1 MYETHFGLGER
12 PFQLTPDPR
21 FWFETATHGKAM
33 AYLGYGLAQGE
44 GFIVITGDVGAGKT
58 TLVGHLVETLD
69 TRRLRVLHIVS
80 TAVEPHDLLRVVAGQ
95 LGVDAQGL
103 TKAALLGA
111 IERALNG
118 VARDGRRILLIV
130 DEAQALPLASL
141 EELRMLSNFQAG
153 GHALLQILLVGQ
165 PEFRE
170 RLLGSAAVEQLRQRI
185 IAIHHLDPMEPEEVP
200 DYIAHRLAVAG
211 WTGRPD
217 FAADAFDAL
226 YAASGGVP
234 RRLNVLAGRVLLQA
248 AIEGVELI
256 GQATVESVAADMA
269 ADMGGLVDRDPAEMF
284 SASAMNA
291 PQPIAAP
298 SAPQQPAAPFL
309 NPSPVSATP
318 RPGAMFG
325 AGTLGSAAPNG
336 GGAPMGGSLRSG
348 LNGAGAPMPTPA
360 PSDPITRT
368 PVMPE
373 AETAQ
378 RGTHRV
384 VAPPPAPEP
393 VSLRPIPEPQAAAPV
408 AAEAPQAPPAPA
420 PSDNALQERVAQL
433 EARLE
438 QQEAA
443 LRRVLTLLV
452 DWTEIDNRG
461 EARREAAT
469 TIRTGAWG
477 HAA

>member
-21 FWFETATHGKAM
+21 FWFQTATHGKAM

-69 TRRLRVLHIVS
+69 TKRLRVLHIVS
-80 TAVEPHDLLRVVAGQ
+80 TAVEPQDLLRVLAGQ

-103 TKAALLGA
+103 TKAALLTA

-118 VARDGRRILLIV
+118 VAREGRRILLIV

-170 RLLGSAAVEQLRQRI
+170 RLLGSAAVEQLRQRV

-226 YAASGGVP
+226 YDASGGVP

-256 GQATVESVAADMA
+256 GRQTVESVAANMA
-269 ADMGGLVDRDPAEMF
+269 ADMGAGRE
-284 SASAMNA
+284 A
-291 PQPIAAP
+291 PMPIAAEP
-298 SAPQQPAAPFL
+298 EPVAPIFNTSARLSDPLF
-309 NPSPVSATP
+309 S
-318 RPGAMFG
+318 
-325 AGTLGSAAPNG
+325 AGT
-336 GGAPMGGSLRSG
+336 LRSG
-348 LNGAGAPMPTPA
+348 LNLNGHAA
-360 PSDPITRT
+360 DPITS
-368 PVMPE
+368 VMAESPE
-373 AETAQ
+373 AP

-393 VSLRPIPEPQAAAPV
+393 VSLRPIPEPAAPPPPVVEEKPAPAAEPSPV
-408 AAEAPQAPPAPA
+408 AALET
-420 PSDNALQERVAQL
+420 RVAQL

-452 DWTEIDNRG
+452 DWSEIDNRG
-461 EARREAAT
+461 EVRREAGA
-469 TIRTGAWG
+469 TIRPGAWG

>member
-44 GFIVITGDVGAGKT
+44 GFIVITGEVGAGKT
-58 TLVGHLVETLD
+58 TLVGHLVETVD
-69 TRRLRVLHIVS
+69 TRRLRILHIVS

-103 TKAALLGA
+103 TKAALLSA
-111 IERALNG
+111 IERALSG

-141 EELRMLSNFQAG
+141 EELRMLSNFQSG

-170 RLLGSAAVEQLRQRI
+170 RLLGSAAVEQLRQRV
-185 IAIHHLDPMEPEEVP
+185 IAIHHLDPMEPDEVP

-248 AIEGVELI
+248 AIEGIEMI
-256 GQATVESVAADMA
+256 GHATVESVAADMA
-269 ADMGGLVDRDPAEMF
+269 ADMGGAHGQAAF
-284 SASAMNA
+284 AAS
-291 PQPIAAP
+291 QPVEQIVT
-298 SAPQQPAAPFL
+298 QPA
-309 NPSPVSATP
+309 P
-318 RPGAMFG
+318 RNGALFG
-325 AGTLGSAAPNG
+325 AGTLGAAT
-336 GGAPMGGSLRSG
+336 
-348 LNGAGAPMPTPA
+348 LNGAAPIGGTLSPGAPVPG
-360 PSDPITRT
+360 PSTDPITHTRM
-368 PVMPE
+368 MPD
-373 AETAQ
+373 AETIR

-393 VSLRPIPEPQAAAPV
+393 VSLRSMPERKPV
-408 AAEAPQAPPAPA
+408 IGPEPA
-420 PSDNALQERVAQL
+420 PSAMAEQIAPTASTSALEDRVAQL

-452 DWTEIDNRG
+452 DWTEIDHRG
-461 EARREAAT
+461 EGRSDARREAAT
-469 TIRTGAWG
+469 IRPGAWG

>member
-21 FWFETATHGKAM
+21 FWYETATHGKAM

-58 TLVGHLVETLD
+58 TLVGHLVETID
-69 TRRLRVLHIVS
+69 SRRLKILHIVS
-80 TAVEPHDLLRVVAGQ
+80 TAVEPHDLLRVLAEQ
-95 LGVDAQGL
+95 LGVDGHGL
-103 TKAALLGA
+103 SKASLLSG

-118 VARDGRRILLIV
+118 IARDGRRILMIV

-165 PEFRE
+165 PEFRD
-170 RLLGSAAVEQLRQRI
+170 RLLGSAAVEQLRQRV
-185 IAIHHLDPMEPEEVP
+185 IAIHHLDPMEADEVP

-226 YAASGGVP
+226 YEVSGGVP

-248 AIEGVELI
+248 AVEGIEMI
-256 GQATVESVAADMA
+256 GADTVRSVAADMA
-269 ADMGGLVDRDPAEMF
+269 ADLGGDRSPAVAEASPVEERPVF
-284 SASAMNA
+284 SASAMRSFKLSGATINVAVAGSPA
-291 PQPIAAP
+291 PQAP
-298 SAPQQPAAPFL
+298 A
-309 NPSPVSATP
+309 
-318 RPGAMFG
+318 
-325 AGTLGSAAPNG
+325 
-336 GGAPMGGSLRSG
+336 
-348 LNGAGAPMPTPA
+348 
-360 PSDPITRT
+360 DPIVRT
-368 PVMPE
+368 PVTPQ
-373 AETAQ
+373 AETP
-378 RGTHRV
+378 RYRV

-393 VSLRPIPEPQAAAPV
+393 VSLRPKPQPVPQAVAEPAPEPVPEPLIEAPAAAAPSV
-408 AAEAPQAPPAPA
+408 
-420 PSDNALQERVAQL
+420 DALEDRVAQL

-452 DWTEIDNRG
+452 DWSEIDNRG
-461 EARREAAT
+461 GDARRDEVS
-469 TIRTGAWG
+469 TIRPGKWG

>member
-69 TRRLRVLHIVS
+69 TRRVRVLHIVS
-80 TAVEPHDLLRVVAGQ
+80 TAIDPDDLLRVVAGQ

-103 TKAALLGA
+103 SKAALLA
-111 IERALNG
+111 ATERALNG
-118 VARDGRRILLIV
+118 VAREGRRVLLIV

-165 PEFRE
+165 PEFRD
-170 RLLGSAAVEQLRQRI
+170 RLLGSGAVEQLRQRV
-185 IAIHHLDPMEPEEVP
+185 IAIHHLDPMDPEEVP

-226 YAASGGVP
+226 YDASGGVP

-256 GQATVESVAADMA
+256 GQDTVRSVAADMA
-269 ADMGGLVDRDPAEMF
+269 ADMGADRITSSQPEPQADPIITRVA
-284 SASAMNA
+284 
-291 PQPIAAP
+291 PIAAP
-298 SAPQQPAAPFL
+298 ASYDP
-309 NPSPVSATP
+309 PV
-318 RPGAMFG
+318 FG
-325 AGTLGSAAPNG
+325 AGTLGALNGTAAG
-336 GGAPMGGSLRSG
+336 IAATAGTLRSG
-348 LNGAGAPMPTPA
+348 LYANGHAAPEPIVRAPA
-360 PSDPITRT
+360 MDP
-368 PVMPE
+368 E
-373 AETAQ
+373 
-378 RGTHRV
+378 RGVHRV

-393 VSLRPIPEPQAAAPV
+393 VSLRPMAPPEPEQVEPAKPSETTEQSATAAL
-408 AAEAPQAPPAPA
+408 E
-420 PSDNALQERVAQL
+420 ERVARL

-452 DWTEIDNRG
+452 DWTDQDDRG
-461 EARREAAT
+461 EAKQEGA
-469 TIRTGAWG
+469 TIRPAGAWG

>member
-69 TRRLRVLHIVS
+69 TRRLRVLHVVS
-80 TAVEPHDLLRVVAGQ
+80 TAVDPDDLLRVVAGQ
-95 LGVDAQGL
+95 LGVEAQGL
-103 TKAALLGA
+103 TKAALLSA

-170 RLLGSAAVEQLRQRI
+170 RLLGSAAVEQLRQRV
-185 IAIHHLDPMEPEEVP
+185 IAIHHLDPMEPDEVP
-200 DYIAHRLAVAG
+200 EYIAHRLAVAG

-256 GQATVESVAADMA
+256 GHETVESVAADMA
-269 ADMGGLVDRDPAEMF
+269 ADMGGERVEPA
-284 SASAMNA
+284 
-291 PQPIAAP
+291 PVPDAP
-298 SAPQQPAAPFL
+298 SLAP
-309 NPSPVSATP
+309 ATP
-318 RPGAMFG
+318 RSGALFG
-325 AGTLGSAAPNG
+325 AGTLGAATLTGTPSTSG
-336 GGAPMGGSLRSG
+336 TLRSG
-348 LNGAGAPMPTPA
+348 LNGHAASVPSRPA
-360 PSDPITRT
+360 DPITHTR
-368 PVMPE
+368 VMPE
-373 AETAQ
+373 DEATP

-393 VSLRPIPEPQAAAPV
+393 VSLRPISEPQAAPV
-408 AAEAPQAPPAPA
+408 PESPRPAAQDKPASLGTTA
-420 PSDNALQERVAQL
+420 ALEDRVAQL

-452 DWTEIDNRG
+452 DWTEIDNRSDG
-461 EARREAAT
+461 RNDGRADGRHEAAA
-469 TIRTGAWG
+469 TIRPGAWG

>member
-21 FWFETATHGKAM
+21 FWFQTATHGKAM

-69 TRRLRVLHIVS
+69 TKRLRVLHIVS
-80 TAVEPHDLLRVVAGQ
+80 TAVEPQDLLRVLAGQ

-103 TKAALLGA
+103 TKAALLAA

-118 VARDGRRILLIV
+118 VAREGRRILLIV

-170 RLLGSAAVEQLRQRI
+170 RLLGSAAVEQLRQRV

-226 YAASGGVP
+226 YDASGGVP

-256 GQATVESVAADMA
+256 GRQTVESVAADMA
-269 ADMGGLVDRDPAEMF
+269 ADMGAGRE
-284 SASAMNA
+284 A
-291 PQPIAAP
+291 PMPIAVEPEPVAP
-298 SAPQQPAAPFL
+298 IFNSAGRLGDPLF
-309 NPSPVSATP
+309 S
-318 RPGAMFG
+318 
-325 AGTLGSAAPNG
+325 AGTLRNG
-336 GGAPMGGSLRSG
+336 LG
-348 LNGAGAPMPTPA
+348 LNGQATVAPTQP
-360 PSDPITRT
+360 DPITRVT
-368 PVMPE
+368 PESQP
-373 AETAQ
+373 AP
-378 RGTHRV
+378 RSTHRV

-393 VSLRPIPEPQAAAPV
+393 VSLRPMPTPAAPPSV
-408 AAEAPQAPPAPA
+408 AAEEPVPVTK
-420 PSDNALQERVAQL
+420 PSTDAALESRIAQL

-452 DWTEIDNRG
+452 DWSEIDNRG
-461 EARREAAT
+461 EDRREAGA
-469 TIRTGAWG
+469 TIRPGAWG

>member
-269 ADMGGLVDRDPAEMF
+269 ADMGGLTGREPAEV
-284 SASAMNA
+284 APAPVMNA

-298 SAPQQPAAPFL
+298 SAP
-309 NPSPVSATP
+309 P
-318 RPGAMFG
+318 RPGAMLG
-325 AGTLGSAAPNG
+325 AGTLGSAMPNG
-336 GGAPMGGSLRSG
+336 GGAPMGGTLRPG
-348 LNGAGAPMPTPA
+348 LNGAAAPMPTPA

-373 AETAQ
+373 GKTAP

-393 VSLRPIPEPQAAAPV
+393 VSLRPIPEPQTAAP
-408 AAEAPQAPPAPA
+408 ETPQAPPAPA
-420 PSDNALQERVAQL
+420 PSNSALEDRVAQL

-461 EARREAAT
+461 DARREAAA

>member
-69 TRRLRVLHIVS
+69 TRRVRVLNIVS
-80 TAVEPHDLLRVVAGQ
+80 TAIDPDDLLRTVAGQ

-103 TKAALLGA
+103 SKAALLSA
-111 IERALNG
+111 TERALNG
-118 VARDGRRILLIV
+118 VARDGRRVLLIV

-165 PEFRE
+165 PEFRD
-170 RLLGSAAVEQLRQRI
+170 RLLGSGAVEQLRQRV
-185 IAIHHLDPMEPEEVP
+185 IAIHHLDPMDPEEVP

-217 FAADAFDAL
+217 FAGDAFDAL
-226 YAASGGVP
+226 YEASGGVP

-256 GQATVESVAADMA
+256 GQDTVRSVAADMA
-269 ADMGGLVDRDPAEMF
+269 ADMGGEPIGQ
-284 SASAMNA
+284 
-291 PQPIAAP
+291 PQPE
-298 SAPQQPAAPFL
+298 PAAPQ
-309 NPSPVSATP
+309 ATP
-318 RPGAMFG
+318 IVAPASFDRSTFG
-325 AGTLGSAAPNG
+325 AGTLGAATLDGAAAGIAATAGTLRAGLYANG
-336 GGAPMGGSLRSG
+336 HA
-348 LNGAGAPMPTPA
+348 A
-360 PSDPITRT
+360 DPIIRTR
-368 PVMPE
+368 PMDQGE
-373 AETAQ
+373 ATERSA
-378 RGTHRV
+378 HRV

-393 VSLRPIPEPQAAAPV
+393 VSLRPMAPPEPEPAPV
-408 AAEAPQAPPAPA
+408 EDAKPDATAALE
-420 PSDNALQERVAQL
+420 DRVAQL

-452 DWTEIDNRG
+452 DWTEMDNRG
-461 EARREAAT
+461 ETKREGA
-469 TIRTGAWG
+469 TIRSAGTWG

>member
-21 FWFETATHGKAM
+21 FWFQTATHGKAM

-69 TRRLRVLHIVS
+69 TKRLRVLHIVS
-80 TAVEPHDLLRVVAGQ
+80 TAVEPQDLLRVLAGQ

-103 TKAALLGA
+103 TKAALLTA

-118 VARDGRRILLIV
+118 VAREGRRILLIV

-170 RLLGSAAVEQLRQRI
+170 RLLGSAAVEQLRQRV

-200 DYIAHRLAVAG
+200 DYIAHRLAIAG

-226 YAASGGVP
+226 YDASGGVP

-256 GQATVESVAADMA
+256 GRQTVESVAADMA
-269 ADMGGLVDRDPAEMF
+269 ADMGAGRE
-284 SASAMNA
+284 A
-291 PQPIAAP
+291 PMPIAAEP
-298 SAPQQPAAPFL
+298 EPVAPIFNTSARLGDPLF
-309 NPSPVSATP
+309 S
-318 RPGAMFG
+318 
-325 AGTLGSAAPNG
+325 AGT
-336 GGAPMGGSLRSG
+336 LRSG
-348 LNGAGAPMPTPA
+348 LNLNGHAA
-360 PSDPITRT
+360 DPITR
-368 PVMPE
+368 VMAESPE
-373 AETAQ
+373 AP

-393 VSLRPIPEPQAAAPV
+393 VSLRPIPEPAAPPPPVVEEKPAPAAEPSPV
-408 AAEAPQAPPAPA
+408 AALET
-420 PSDNALQERVAQL
+420 RVAQL

-452 DWTEIDNRG
+452 DWSEIDNRG
-461 EARREAAT
+461 EVRREAGA
-469 TIRTGAWG
+469 TIRPGAWG

>member
-21 FWFETATHGKAM
+21 FWFQTATHGKAM

-69 TRRLRVLHIVS
+69 TKRLRVLHIVS
-80 TAVEPHDLLRVVAGQ
+80 TAVEPQDLLRVLAGQ

-103 TKAALLGA
+103 TKAALLAA

-118 VARDGRRILLIV
+118 VAREGRRILLIV

-170 RLLGSAAVEQLRQRI
+170 RLLGSAAVEQLRQRV

-226 YAASGGVP
+226 YDASGGVP

-256 GQATVESVAADMA
+256 GRQTVESVAADMA
-269 ADMGGLVDRDPAEMF
+269 ADMGAGREPPM
-284 SASAMNA
+284 
-291 PQPIAAP
+291 PIAAEP
-298 SAPQQPAAPFL
+298 EPVAPIFNTSARMGDPLF
-309 NPSPVSATP
+309 S
-318 RPGAMFG
+318 
-325 AGTLGSAAPNG
+325 AGT
-336 GGAPMGGSLRSG
+336 LRSG
-348 LNGAGAPMPTPA
+348 LGLNGHAA
-360 PSDPITRT
+360 DPITR
-368 PVMPE
+368 VMPE
-373 AETAQ
+373 RQEAP
-378 RGTHRV
+378 RSTHRV

-393 VSLRPIPEPQAAAPV
+393 VSLRPMPEPAAPPSPVAEEKPAPAAEASPV
-408 AAEAPQAPPAPA
+408 AALET
-420 PSDNALQERVAQL
+420 RVAQL

-452 DWTEIDNRG
+452 DWSEIDNRG
-461 EARREAAT
+461 GEARRDAGA
-469 TIRTGAWG
+469 TIRPGAWG

>member
-21 FWFETATHGKAM
+21 FWFQTATHGKAM

-58 TLVGHLVETLD
+58 TLVGHLVETLE

-80 TAVEPHDLLRVVAGQ
+80 TAIEPHDLLRVVAGQ

-111 IERALNG
+111 IERALHG

-185 IAIHHLDPMEPEEVP
+185 IAIHHLDPMDPEEVP

-269 ADMGGLVDRDPAEMF
+269 ADMGGDRTADHA
-284 SASAMNA
+284 
-291 PQPIAAP
+291 
-298 SAPQQPAAPFL
+298 QPAPAAVPTQPAP
-309 NPSPVSATP
+309 PETPVALGNGSF
-318 RPGAMFG
+318 FG
-325 AGTLGSAAPNG
+325 AGTLGAATFPIG
-336 GGAPMGGSLRSG
+336 GTLRSG
-348 LNGAGAPMPTPA
+348 VNGHAAPA
-360 PSDPITRT
+360 PGQPADPITHT
-368 PVMPE
+368 PITPG
-373 AETAQ
+373 AETP

-393 VSLRPIPEPQAAAPV
+393 VSLRPIPA
-408 AAEAPQAPPAPA
+408 PAPA
-420 PSDNALQERVAQL
+420 QPPVQDTPTPASSTAALEDRVAQL

-438 QQEAA
+438 QQETA

-452 DWTEIDNRG
+452 DWTEIDNRDG
-461 EARREAAT
+461 RSEARRDAAAT
-469 TIRTGAWG
+469 IRPGAWG

>member
-69 TRRLRVLHIVS
+69 SRRLRVLHIVS
-80 TAVEPHDLLRVVAGQ
+80 TAVDPDDLLRVVAGQ
-95 LGVDAQGL
+95 LSVDSHGL
-103 TKAALLGA
+103 SKAALLSA

-118 VARDGRRILLIV
+118 IARDGRRILLIV

-170 RLLGSAAVEQLRQRI
+170 RLLGSAAVEQLRQRV
-185 IAIHHLDPMEPEEVP
+185 IAIHHLDPMEPDEVP
-200 DYIAHRLAVAG
+200 EYIAHRLAVAG

-256 GQATVESVAADMA
+256 GHETVESVAADMA
-269 ADMGGLVDRDPAEMF
+269 ADMGSERVE
-284 SASAMNA
+284 
-291 PQPIAAP
+291 AAP
-298 SAPQQPAAPFL
+298 APAAP
-309 NPSPVSATP
+309 PVTP
-318 RPGAMFG
+318 AAPAPRNGALFG
-325 AGTLGSAAPNG
+325 AGTLGAATLNGAAPMSG
-336 GGAPMGGSLRSG
+336 TLRSG
-348 LNGAGAPMPTPA
+348 LNATA
-360 PSDPITRT
+360 PSRPADPITHTR
-368 PVMPE
+368 VAPE
-373 AETAQ
+373 ADATP

-393 VSLRPIPEPQAAAPV
+393 VSLRPIPEPQ
-408 AAEAPQAPPAPA
+408 PAPA
-420 PSDNALQERVAQL
+420 PEPVQPAAQEKPSTPGANAAWEDRVAQL

-452 DWTEIDNRG
+452 DWTEIDNRSEG
-461 EARREAAT
+461 RSEARREAAA
-469 TIRTGAWG
+469 TIRPGTWG